1 MIQHY
6 LPLLP
11 ELLVVVG
18 GALALVRNRLPGELV
33 VLTPLLVGLLALAAF
48 VLELWL
54 GAQLVTWARG
64 AYTQD
69 RFALFGKAAVLA
81 ALLVVLIASRWN
93 PDGREEA
100 LPMAFGATLGG
111 MVLVS
116 ATSTPLLWL
125 ALTGALAAGGAASL
139 RAPDQRPTQA
149 VLGGSV
155 VLSGVGLLLVSL
167 QGHSWTFTSL
177 QPAVPH
183 DPVSAPVG
191 VFTMV
196 AVTGLVAPL
205 ALLPLRSREPDE
217 GDPMQS
223 AVLAGPVAGAAVLAS
238 TKVLATVFAAG
249 VVWGPYAAALG
260 GLGALA
266 CGLGALASGT
276 LRGLAGWLIGGQ
288 AAWLVAGLA
297 LHDQMGTTAVLLLCG
312 ALLLAAPA
320 VPLLVAD
327 LRGPRSVA
335 TGLGRRSPL
344 LGAALSVGL
353 LSLVAIPPLAGFFG
367 SFALTLE
374 LLRGRLAWALALAL
388 LGSALGLWAVLR
400 VLLLV
405 WLTGESEP
413 RREPLPPTW
422 AASAFV
428 LGALVLL
435 YGVFAY
441 PIDTLAQ
448 QGAEALGLFY

>member
-1 MIQHY
+1 MMKTY

-11 ELLVVVG
+11 ELLVVAG
-18 GALALVRNRLPGELV
+18 GVLALVRNRLPRPLV
-33 VLTPLLVGLLALAAF
+33 AFTPLLVAVPALAALA
-48 VLELWL
+48 LELWL
-54 GAQLVTWARG
+54 GAQIVTWARG
-64 AYTQD
+64 AYAQD
-69 RFALFGKAAVLA
+69 RFALFGKAAVLV

-93 PDGREEA
+93 PNGRGEA
-100 LPMAFGATLGG
+100 LPMAFGATLAG

-116 ATSTPLLWL
+116 ATSTPLLWI

-139 RAPDQRPTQA
+139 RSPDQRPTQG
-149 VLGGSV
+149 VLAGGAG
-155 VLSGVGLLLVSL
+155 LSGLGLLLVSL
-167 QGHSWTFTSL
+167 QTHSWTFAGV
-177 QPAVPH
+177 QAAVPH
-183 DPVSAPVG
+183 NPVPVTLG
-191 VFTMV
+191 AFSMV

-223 AVLAGPVAGAAVLAS
+223 AVLAGPVAGAAILASAKVLAS
-238 TKVLATVFAAG
+238 VFAAG

-260 GLGALA
+260 ALGALA
-266 CGLGALASGT
+266 CGLGALASGS

-288 AAWLVAGLA
+288 AAWVVGGLA
-297 LHDQMGTTAVLLLCG
+297 LHDQLGTAAVLLLAG
-312 ALLLAAPA
+312 GFLLAAPA

-344 LGAALSVGL
+344 LGVALSVGL
-353 LSLVAIPPLAGFFG
+353 LSLVAVPPLAGFFG
-367 SFALTLE
+367 SFALALE
-374 LLRGRLAWALALAL
+374 LLRSQLAWVLGCGL

-428 LGALVLL
+428 LAVVVLL

-441 PIDTLAQ
+441 PIDTLAL
-448 QGAEALGLFY
+448 QGAKALGLFY